1 VDAIDKVAKAL
12 TDETA
17 LPNKP
22 RNTIGFT
29 KDIPGP
35 EMEAL
40 LKARMPVSEDAMR
53 ELSLKRGIAVRDA
66 LIAKGLP
73 GARLFLAPRNC
84 ARLVRPTPQGGH
96 ACSCY
101 FRCADARGVVAL

>member
-1 VDAIDKVAKAL
+1 MDAIDKVAKAL

-53 ELSLKRGIAVRDA
+53 ELSLKGGIAVRDA
-66 LIAKGLP
+66 LIAEGLAGRAAVPRAAKLRAP
-73 GARLFLAPRNC
+73 G
-84 ARLVRPTPQGGH
+84 Q
-96 ACSCY
+96 
-101 FRCADARGVVAL
+101 ADAARRPRVQLLLSVR